1 MNTKRQT
8 IWLVSMLSIM
18 VVLSAYYL
26 FTEPASTNTNT
37 NKVAQN
43 GQVEQTKKNA
53 TEASLNGTPDSLT
66 EVKVDEVTDP
76 NLNAT
81 KDANKSTE
89 GTTTDKGKP
98 SETDATKGTDKAS
111 DATKGTDKATDAKA
125 GDAGKA
131 ADSKVLASDKTDEAI
146 LDELSKEGASSVD
159 TLAAVQQQRNQN
171 YSEQIDKLQA
181 IVNDM
186 SKSPDESMKAEQEM
200 SAIESQE
207 QKITT
212 LEEELRKQFGKAA
225 IQLDNDKFKVVVA
238 SDQLEIT
245 EAVHIVDLLV
255 KELKITQDKVSVQR
269 VAP

>member
-26 FTEPASTNTNT
+26 FTEPASTNSNT

-43 GQVEQTKKNA
+43 SQVEQTKKNA
-53 TEASLNGTPDSLT
+53 TEASTTGTPDSLT

-81 KDANKSTE
+81 KDSNKATDS
-89 GTTTDKGKP
+89 GADKGKTT
-98 SETDATKGTDKAS
+98 ES
-111 DATKGTDKATDAKA
+111 DAKKGTDKATDSKA
-125 GDAGKA
+125 GTS

-146 LDELSKEGASSVD
+146 LDELSKEGTNSVD
-159 TLAAVQQQRNQN
+159 TLAAVQQERNQN
-171 YSEQIDKLQA
+171 YSAQMDKLQA

-186 SKSPDESMKAEQEM
+186 NKSPDEYTKAEQEM
-200 SAIESQE
+200 TAIESQE

-212 LEEELRKQFGKAA
+212 IEEELRKEFGKAA
-225 IQLDNDKFKVVVA
+225 IQLDKDKFKVVVA
-238 SDQLEIT
+238 SDQLEIA
-245 EAVHIVDLLV
+245 EAVHIVDMLV
-255 KELKITQDKVSVQR
+255 KELNVTQDKISVQR

>member
-37 NKVAQN
+37 NTNKVAQN

-53 TEASLNGTPDSLT
+53 TEASTTGTPNSLT

-76 NLNAT
+76 NLDAT
-81 KDANKSTE
+81 KDANKATDS
-89 GTTTDKGKP
+89 GADKGKT
-98 SETDATKGTDKAS
+98 SETDT
-111 DATKGTDKATDAKA
+111 TKGTDKATDSKA

-131 ADSKVLASDKTDEAI
+131 VDSKVLASDKTDEAI
-146 LDELSKEGASSVD
+146 LDELSKEGTSSLD
-159 TLAAVQQQRNQN
+159 TLAAVQQERNQN
-171 YSEQIDKLQA
+171 YSAQIDKLQA

-212 LEEELRKQFGKAA
+212 LEEELRKEFGKAA
-225 IQLDNDKFKVVVA
+225 IQLDKDKFKVVVA

-255 KELKITQDKVSVQR
+255 KELNITQDKVSVQR

>member
-53 TEASLNGTPDSLT
+53 TEASTKGAPDSLT

-76 NLNAT
+76 NLHAT
-81 KDANKSTE
+81 KDANRSTE
-89 GTTTDKGKP
+89 GATDKGKQ
-98 SETDATKGTDKAS
+98 SETDATKGK
-111 DATKGTDKATDAKA
+111 DKATDSKA
-125 GDAGKA
+125 GDAGKE
-131 ADSKVLASDKTDEAI
+131 ADSKVYASDKTDEAI
-146 LDELSKEGASSVD
+146 LDELSKEGANSVD

-186 SKSPDESMKAEQEM
+186 SKSPDESMKAEQQM

-212 LEEELRKQFGKAA
+212 LEEELRKEYGKAA
-225 IQLDNDKFKVVVA
+225 IQLDKDKFKVVVA

-245 EAVHIVDLLV
+245 EAVHIVDMLV